1 MPDINK
7 VGSWEEFSE
16 YYNQSYNLK
25 AIIPVDV
32 KIERRLLSTKRRFY
46 IIKTDKESF
55 IGGFSDTKERSYV
68 VGKIEMIN
76 GPAIYDLVLN
86 KKTIGSLFYEE
97 QEKIKEALEKKPNE
111 LKGARTID
119 NIL

>member
-16 YYNQSYNLK
+16 YYNQNYNLK

-32 KIERRLLSTKRRFY
+32 KIDGRFFSSKKRFY
-46 IIKTDKESF
+46 IIKTDKENF
-55 IGGFSDTKERSYV
+55 IGGFSDTKERSYTI
-68 VGKIEMIN
+68 GKIEMIN
-76 GPAIYDLVLN
+76 GPAIYDLILN
-86 KKTIGSLFYEE
+86 KKTIGSLLYWE
-97 QEKIKEALEKKPNE
+97 QEKIEEALNREPNE